1 MQKRN
6 GLLLAAALVLVIPS
20 AAAAQQSLRW
30 QPTLEAA
37 KTLAAQTNRL
47 VLIHFW
53 AEWCGSCRRM
63 EQEVFSL
70 PEVAA
75 AVHAHYVPVKVNS
88 DHFPATRQQYGV
100 TTLPADVIITPQGQL
115 VDRLQGLPAAAQY
128 VARLNQV
135 AAATQLRPADP
146 YGGHWQTPA
155 PPVTR
160 QFAGP
165 PTAGS
170 SPSNPLP
177 SGQLP
182 SSQSP
187 SGQPSSSQS
196 PLGQLPSSQSP
207 SGQPS
212 SSQSPSGQPLW
223 DPPPSSR
230 PPQGNPPLGLDGYC
244 PVQLYDDMMSGKL
257 RWVLGNRLW
266 GAVHRGR
273 TYLFAGPQQQ
283 QRFLAEPD
291 RYAPVFSG
299 NDVVAAIEQGQ
310 TLPGYREHGV
320 FFGNQIYLFANEA
333 NLERFRRN
341 PDHYANAV
349 LQAMRSAT
357 APR

>member
-115 VDRLQGLPAAAQY
+115 VDRLQGLPGATLY
-128 VARLNQV
+128 IARLNQV

-187 SGQPSSSQS
+187 SGQPS
-196 PLGQLPSSQSP
+196 
-207 SGQPS
+207 
-212 SSQSPSGQPLW
+212 W